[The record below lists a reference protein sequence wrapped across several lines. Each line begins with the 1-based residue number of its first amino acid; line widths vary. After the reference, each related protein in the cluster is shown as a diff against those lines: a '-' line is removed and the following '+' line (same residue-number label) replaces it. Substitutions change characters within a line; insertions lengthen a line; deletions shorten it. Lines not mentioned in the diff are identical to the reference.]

1 MAAGV
6 PKIDALESLGNPL
19 EDAKRAAA
27 YRAVDE
33 NLKFD
38 DHKIIGI
45 GSGST
50 VVYVAERIGQ

>member
-50 VVYVAERIGQ
+50 CLLYTSRCV